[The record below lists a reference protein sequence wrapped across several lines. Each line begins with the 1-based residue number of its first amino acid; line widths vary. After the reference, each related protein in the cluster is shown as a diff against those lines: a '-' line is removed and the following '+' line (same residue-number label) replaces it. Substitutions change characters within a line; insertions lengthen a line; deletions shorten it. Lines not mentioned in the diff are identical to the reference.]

1 MEWMSWTVAAA
12 SVNLAERIRDSV
24 TVNMQAHL
32 CAKKKWITIF
42 EVHFILSS
50 NETVITGYYQFARHA
65 FNCTTHFFLFFNY
78 ARKCARNGFRI
89 VATNR
94 CSIHVFFR
102 TCMAAC
108 RERRGEREMKVTAL
122 SSWHSSTQHSC
133 LLAHTASYDDADE
146 NLTFFFSQS
155 SPFISIISSFHLVCI
170 SNRFSFQNTERT
182 QTLNC
187 QSNKKPIHVC
197 LIYNLVSMSLPYHS
211 NESIEYP
218 YVRTMSFAT
227 TCLYMFF
234 CMNAIDIRMLHS
246 WNSPTC
252 CF

>member
-1 MEWMSWTVAAA
+1 MRQLLPVII
-12 SVNLAERIRDSV
+12 NLPV
-24 TVNMQAHL
+24 THSIAQHTFF
-32 CAKKKWITIF
+32 CCF
-42 EVHFILSS
+42 S
-50 NETVITGYYQFARHA
+50 
-65 FNCTTHFFLFFNY
+65 TTHENVHAMVFELWPQID
-78 ARKCARNGFRI
+78 APSM
-89 VATNR
+89 
-94 CSIHVFFR
+94 CSSVH
-102 TCMAAC
+102 AWQHAENAE
-108 RERRGEREMKVTAL
+108 EREREMKVTAL

-234 CMNAIDIRMLHS
+234 CMHAIDIRMLHS
-246 WNSPTC
+246 WNSPAC

>member
-1 MEWMSWTVAAA
+1 MNVLNSGSSKCQSCWTNSWFCYCQYA
-12 SVNLAERIRDSV
+12 SAFV
-24 TVNMQAHL
+24 
-32 CAKKKWITIF
+32 CKKIKWITIF

-65 FNCTTHFFLFFNY
+65 FNCTTHFFLLFYNY

-146 NLTFFFSQS
+146 NLTFFS
-155 SPFISIISSFHLVCI
+155 SPNHHHSS
-170 SNRFSFQNTERT
+170 R
-182 QTLNC
+182 
-187 QSNKKPIHVC
+187 
-197 LIYNLVSMSLPYHS
+197 
-211 NESIEYP
+211 
-218 YVRTMSFAT
+218 
-227 TCLYMFF
+227 
-234 CMNAIDIRMLHS
+234 
-246 WNSPTC
+246 
-252 CF
+252 